1 MSFLAGLSLIIPL
14 SLFTLVLWIVAQRL
28 PGEMVLAIIGI
39 MIFGD
44 ALIAGVW
51 YFGVGE
57 EMADMKRFRL
67 GCGFAFCCM
76 SFARALFFL
85 IKGNLS
91 EKV

>member
-1 MSFLAGLSLIIPL
+1 MSFVAGLSLVIPL
-14 SLFTLVLWIVAQRL
+14 ALFTLVLWIVSQRL
-28 PGEMVLAIIGI
+28 PGDMVLATVGI

-44 ALIAGVW
+44 ALIAGLW
-51 YFGVGE
+51 YFGIGE

-76 SFARALFFL
+76 SFTRALFFL
-85 IKGNLS
+85 IKGNFD